1 MSKIIELKG
10 SILSLTVLRVYSADI
25 EQTKAA
31 IAEKIDQA
39 PDFFVGI
46 PVVIEFKVPPED
58 PMFLALLVEFL
69 HQKQLIPTGVRTDDE
84 SVQEQASYAGLAVFP
99 EETKKKR
106 KQEQKETETTLE
118 NDTPQ
123 ATTAMVVQGT
133 VRSGQ
138 QIYAKGRDLMVM
150 GSVNPGAEVVADGHV
165 HVFGKVMGK
174 VFAGSSGMTDARI
187 FAKQLNPELV
197 CIAGLYLL
205 AEDMSAEYKKG
216 FVEVVLEDD
225 KLVFKRPLDE

>member
-10 SILSLTVLRVYSADI
+10 SILSLTVLRVHSADI
-25 EQTKAA
+25 EQTKSA
-31 IAEKIDQA
+31 ITDKIDQA
-39 PDFFVGI
+39 PDFFAGI
-46 PVVIEFKVPPED
+46 PVVIEFKIQPED

-69 HQKQLIPTGVRTDDE
+69 HQKQMIPIGVRTEDQ
-84 SVQEQASYAGLAVFP
+84 SIQEQASYAGLAVFP
-99 EETKKKR
+99 EEVKKR
-106 KQEQKETETTLE
+106 KKEQTAEAPVESDEHK
-118 NDTPQ
+118 

-165 HVFGKVMGK
+165 HVFGKILGK

-187 FAKQLNPELV
+187 FAKELNPELV
-197 CIAGLYLL
+197 CISGLYLL
-205 AEDMSAEYKKG
+205 AEDIGAEYKKG
-216 FVEVVLEDD
+216 FIEVLLRDD
-225 KLVFKRPLDE
+225 KLVFQRPLED